1 MRELGQGT
9 RGRKYNNGF
18 DGWVDLTNAR
28 INLTFSYPYIYI
40 YIYFPKILTSLIMKS
55 IFFSNLEP
63 YGDSSKM
70 T

>member
-40 YIYFPKILTSLIMKS
+40 YIFPKNID
-55 IFFSNLEP
+55 IFNHEVNFF
-63 YGDSSKM
+63 
-70 T
+70 